1 MLCDPTAR
9 IATRNKHR
17 PSTYTYASSSS
28 NHGGK
33 KSKPVVTE
41 VRPPASSFPFSSF
54 SVSVQSSTASSSFQQ
69 PSSSIT
75 HTLMPI
81 TKNEHL
87 PAPSPALLKPLPP
100 PPPPSSLPLPPPSSL
115 PLPPSLVA
123 RPDQLSIQSQPPTQ
137 SKQQSKFPV
146 SAPSSSGI
154 MDAIRSVSR
163 KDLPLANANTSVT
176 SQTTAAFAAAAAN
189 YKQNISSRSSGYVT
203 SNSTYYSSADVSLH
217 VKKRKAEVEG
227 STTSS
232 SNIPVINRAVG
243 TTNNTASTVSTATT
257 GTAIPASVGYPMTSR
272 KPAHNY
278 SSSAAVTPTIG
289 TPTVKATTLPGLA
302 NKPKD
307 QVSASRK
314 DKDKGDQQQQQQA
327 SSSTTSKLKGASKSK

>member
-54 SVSVQSSTASSSFQQ
+54 SVSVQSSTASSSSSFQQ

-87 PAPSPALLKPLPP
+87 PAPSPTLLKPLPP
-100 PPPPSSLPLPPPSSL
+100 PPPPSSL

-123 RPDQLSIQSQPPTQ
+123 RPDQLSIQSQPSTQ

-163 KDLPLANANTSVT
+163 KDLPLGNANTSVT
-176 SQTTAAFAAAAAN
+176 NQTTAAFAAAAAN